1 MDEAL
6 RVSNSCV
13 IPLDEIEW
21 RFDTSGGAGGQHAN
35 RARTRVEVSFDVAAS
50 QSLSDYHRQ
59 RLLSK
64 LGPVVRAA
72 SNDERSQLRNREV
85 ALDRLRSKLADALK
99 TERSRRA
106 TRPTRG
112 SKERRLSSKR
122 RRSDVKRQRRNPAR
136 DD

>member
-1 MDEAL
+1 VDEAL

-50 QSLSDYHRQ
+50 VNLSDYHRH
-59 RLLSK
+59 RFLSK
-64 LGPVVRAA
+64 LGPVVKAA

-85 ALDRLRSKLADALK
+85 ALDRLRSKLADALED
-99 TERSRRA
+99 ERPRRA

-122 RRSDVKRQRRNPAR
+122 RRSDTKRQRRNPAR

>member
-1 MDEAL
+1 VDQVL
-6 RVSNSCV
+6 RVTGTCV

-35 RARTRVEVSFDVAAS
+35 RARTRVEASFDVAAS
-50 QSLSDYHRQ
+50 PSLSDYHRH
-59 RLLSK
+59 RLLTK
-64 LGPVVRAA
+64 LGEVVRAA
-72 SNDERSQLRNREV
+72 SNDERSQIRNREV
-85 ALDRLRSKLADALK
+85 ALDRLRTKLADALRD
-99 TERSRRA
+99 ERPRRA

-122 RRSDVKRQRRNPAR
+122 RRSDVKRERRKPLR

>member
-1 MDEAL
+1 VDEAL

-35 RARTRVEVSFDVAAS
+35 RARTRVEVSFDVEAS
-50 QSLSDYHRQ
+50 VHLSEHHR
-59 RLLSK
+59 RRFLTK
-64 LGPVVRAA
+64 LGPVVKAA

-99 TERSRRA
+99 DERPRHA

-122 RRSDVKRQRRNPAR
+122 RRSDVKRERRKPAR

>member
-6 RVSNSCV
+6 RLTNSCV

-35 RARTRVEVSFDVAAS
+35 RARTRVEVSFDVGAS
-50 QSLSDYHRQ
+50 VNLSDYHRH

-64 LGPVVRAA
+64 LGPVVKAT

-85 ALDRLRSKLADALK
+85 ALDRLRSKLADALED
-99 TERSRRA
+99 ERPRRA

-112 SKERRLSSKR
+112 SKERRLSTKR